1 VKCIDYRGAPKEEAR
16 MRVRRGE
23 IEGKER
29 EREKGGEKE
38 RRTERE
44 RNGEGERGWAWEGG
58 EREGEGDTGF
68 YNGVGSYI
76 GKRVNA
82 LTCFEL
88 RKASEKGKKE
98 RNRGDCMTT
107 RECMNDRKRREDWK
121 RG

>member
-29 EREKGGEKE
+29 ERERKGGRKREGQ
-38 RRTERE
+38 RERE
-44 RNGEGERGWAWEGG
+44 TGRGKEGAWEGG